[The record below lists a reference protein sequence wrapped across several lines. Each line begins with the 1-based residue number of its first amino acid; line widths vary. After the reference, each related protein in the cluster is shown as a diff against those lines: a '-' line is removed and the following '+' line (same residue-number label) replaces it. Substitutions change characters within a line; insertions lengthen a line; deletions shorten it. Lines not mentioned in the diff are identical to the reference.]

1 MLARPYALVLFPVVL
16 TTLACFGGPASTPL
30 GPDPDGIVTHT
41 PTTEPPEPSS
51 PPAAQSTPLSDA
63 QRPRRTGPSKRGSAA
78 SRSPAAPAPA
88 PAGTAAVESPPPSDA
103 VRLDRRALE
112 QDLAGVESL
121 GEVIRLRPH
130 LTWKGIDG
138 IQVADIPPGSP
149 LVGVG
154 LQKGDVVHRVNG
166 RSLTSIDAAWS
177 LGEVLQT
184 ADVLEG
190 EITRNGQ
197 RQRLVVHLD

>member
-1 MLARPYALVLFPVVL
+1 M
-16 TTLACFGGPASTPL
+16 
-30 GPDPDGIVTHT
+30 
-41 PTTEPPEPSS
+41 
-51 PPAAQSTPLSDA
+51 
-63 QRPRRTGPSKRGSAA
+63 
-78 SRSPAAPAPA
+78 
-88 PAGTAAVESPPPSDA
+88 
-103 VRLDRRALE
+103 
-112 QDLAGVESL
+112 
-121 GEVIRLRPH
+121 IRLRPH